1 MLTSTL
7 AKTDRQ
13 TINPDAPEGTLFYIQ
28 LMGDR
33 NYQNIPMYTPIV
45 ECYAMDADEVEF
57 LALQWL
63 GDVTSQYQGYEI
75 AQIWQPEADPD
86 ETEPTEQQRDA
97 MRQMKRD
104 APDLAAEEV
113 KPQHRVQYADRWC
126 IEFNRHGYPARAC
139 KVGEASKDA
148 KIAIYLDSFNWGMV
162 RNVLHPMPGADP
174 DYLYEYKVQR
184 ELELCF

>member
-33 NYQNIPMYTPIV
+33 NYQNIPMDTPIV
-45 ECYAMDADEVEF
+45 ECYACDADEAEF
-57 LALQWL
+57 LTLQWL

-75 AQIWQPEADPD
+75 AQIWQPEPDPD

-97 MRQMKRD
+97 M
-104 APDLAAEEV
+104 PLS
-113 KPQHRVQYADRWC
+113 KPVLRYAQ
-126 IEFNRHGYPARAC
+126 NRGLRGIIV
-139 KVGEASKDA
+139 VGKQKSSNV
-148 KIAIYLDSFNWGMV
+148 IYLDRTVWG
-162 RNVLHPMPGADP
+162 
-174 DYLYEYKVQR
+174 E
-184 ELELCF
+184 